1 MIESPENLGVRGS
14 DVSTAL
20 LTGYDAAS
28 DKYLVETADGN
39 RMMISDE
46 LFASEDQKVKVRVDG
61 LVDQLPSC
69 ELFWQDQ
76 GDVFVRSHLPGGES
90 GDLDQFCVERTT
102 VRDFKD

>member
-1 MIESPENLGVRGS
+1 
-14 DVSTAL
+14 
-20 LTGYDAAS
+20 
-28 DKYLVETADGN
+28 
-39 RMMISDE
+39 MISADE

-90 GDLDQFCVERTT
+90 GDLDQFCVEKTT
-102 VRDFKD
+102 VRDFEDRLAEIFKNSKVGEYERVRDQFTKVIMQYL